1 MRISKGLISVV
12 SMASAMLLL
21 CSCTVYDLGLSEG
34 QIEKVI
40 SQIENEAQL
49 SSEAAS
55 SEKNAEAPSSVAAAS
70 FSEAPKETGGNSN
83 SENTAEESEISDN
96 DNALINPDIFEREP
110 VPEEPALPETGF
122 TNIHKIT
129 NADDLNQFANA
140 VMCGH
145 SYAGEQ
151 VTLEADIDLA
161 GIEWTPIG
169 VRGRAFKGEFI
180 GNGHTISNLTI
191 TSLTDKMTDARG
203 YEACVGFFGYAE
215 DAVIRGI
222 TLENIN
228 ISIPKR
234 NKAES
239 LYVGAV
245 AGSMFAVNRGIEI
258 SECKATGNI
267 SVSSDDLVFAMT
279 GGIVGGFDAN
289 YKGTYYRMSLLYS
302 AVNIAVKG
310 ETVTCG
316 GITGILNSRNSK
328 PTDSYVTEIVYI
340 GSIDEANGGCSYT
353 GGLCGI
359 YNSAF
364 RCDIKNAFINLEIK
378 RTQLG
383 PYTFIG
389 IVSGDQCVATGDLGL
404 ENVYGMI
411 TCNGKNMKMSMLGR
425 KNGNVYFKNCTEA
438 DRLPDDASFN
448 AEKWDLSDRAFPKP
462 YF

>member
-49 SSEAAS
+49 SSTAAS
-55 SEKNAEAPSSVAAAS
+55 SSENAEAPSSVAAAS
-70 FSEAPKETGGNSN
+70 FSVASKETGGNSN
-83 SENTAEESEISDN
+83 SDNAAEENEISDN

-110 VPEEPALPETGF
+110 VPEEPALPETNF

-129 NADDLNQFANA
+129 NLDELNQFANA

-191 TSLTDKMTDARG
+191 TALTDKMTDARG

-234 NKAES
+234 NNAEA

-316 GITGILNSRNSK
+316 GITG
-328 PTDSYVTEIVYI
+328 TDIVYI
-340 GSIDEANGGCSYT
+340 GSIDEANVGCSYT

-359 YNSAF
+359 YNSAYI
-364 RCDIKNAFINLEIK
+364 CDIKNAFINLEIK

-411 TCNGKNMKMSMLGR
+411 TCNGKNMKMSMIKR
-425 KNGNVYFKNCTEA
+425 KNGNVYFKSCTEA

-448 AEKWDLSDRAFPKP
+448 AEKWDLSDRALPKP
-462 YF
+462 NF

>member
-1 MRISKGLISVV
+1 
-12 SMASAMLLL
+12 
-21 CSCTVYDLGLSEG
+21 
-34 QIEKVI
+34 
-40 SQIENEAQL
+40 
-49 SSEAAS
+49 
-55 SEKNAEAPSSVAAAS
+55 
-70 FSEAPKETGGNSN
+70 
-83 SENTAEESEISDN
+83 
-96 DNALINPDIFEREP
+96 
-110 VPEEPALPETGF
+110 
-122 TNIHKIT
+122 
-129 NADDLNQFANA
+129 
-140 VMCGH
+140 MCGH
-145 SYAGEQ
+145 SYAGKQ

-180 GNGHTISNLTI
+180 GNGHTISNLTV
-191 TSLTDKMTDARG
+191 TALTDKMTDARG

-234 NKAES
+234 NNAEA

-289 YKGTYYRMSLLYS
+289 YKDTYYRMSLLYS
-302 AVNIAVKG
+302 AVNITVKG
-310 ETVTCG
+310 ETVTSG

-328 PTDSYVTEIVYI
+328 PANSYITDIVYV
-340 GSIDEANGGCSYT
+340 GSIDEANVGCSYT
-353 GGLCGI
+353 GGLCGV
-359 YNSAF
+359 YNSAY

-378 RTQLG
+378 RTRLG
-383 PYTFIG
+383 QCTFIG
-389 IVSGDQCVATGDLGL
+389 IVSGDQCVSTGDLGL
-404 ENVYGMI
+404 ENIHGII

-425 KNGNVYFKNCTEA
+425 KNGNVYFKSCTEA

-448 AEKWDLSDRAFPKP
+448 DEKWDLSDRAFPKP
-462 YF
+462 NF

>member
-1 MRISKGLISVV
+1 MRVSKSFMSVI
-12 SMASAMLLL
+12 SMALVVFFLSS
-21 CSCTVYDLGLSEG
+21 CSPYDFGLSDGE
-34 QIEKVI
+34 IEKVI
-40 SQIENEAQL
+40 PEFANEAQF
-49 SSEAAS
+49 SSVTAS
-55 SEKNAEAPSSVAAAS
+55 SEENAEAPSSVAAAS

-83 SENTAEESEISDN
+83 SENTAEENEISDN

-110 VPEEPALPETGF
+110 VPEEPALPETNF

-129 NADDLNQFANA
+129 NLDELNQFANA

-169 VRGRAFKGEFI
+169 VRGKAFKGEFI
-180 GNGHTISNLTI
+180 GNGHTISNLTV
-191 TSLTDKMTDARG
+191 TALTDKMTDAAG

-267 SVSSDDLVFAMT
+267 SVSSSDLVFAMI

-328 PTDSYVTEIVYI
+328 PTDSYVTDIVYI
-340 GSIDEANGGCSYT
+340 GSIDEANVGCSYT
-353 GGLCGI
+353 GGLCGV
-359 YNSAF
+359 YNSAY
-364 RCDIKNAFINLEIK
+364 RCDIKNAFIKFEIK
-378 RTQLG
+378 RTRIG
-383 PYTFIG
+383 IYTFIG
-389 IVSGDQCVATGDLGL
+389 IVSGDQCVDTGDLGL

-411 TCNGKNMKMSMLGR
+411 TCNGKNMQMSMIGR
-425 KNGNVYFKNCTEA
+425 KNGNVYFKNCIET
-438 DRLPDDASFN
+438 DRLPDIVSFDT
-448 AEKWDLSDRAFPKP
+448 EKWDFTDLAFPKP
-462 YF
+462 NY

>member
-1 MRISKGLISVV
+1 MRISKGLIAVV
-12 SMASAMLLL
+12 SMALAMLLL
-21 CSCTVYDLGLSEG
+21 CSCTVNDLGLSEG
-34 QIEKVI
+34 QAEKVV
-40 SQIENEAQL
+40 SQIASEAQL
-49 SSEAAS
+49 SSTAAS
-55 SEKNAEAPSSVAAAS
+55 SDEKAEAPSSVAAAS
-70 FSEAPKETGGNSN
+70 SSEASKKNGSNGNSDKA
-83 SENTAEESEISDN
+83 AEKNNISDN
-96 DNALINPDIFEREP
+96 DNALINPNIFKREP
-110 VPEEPALPETGF
+110 VPEEPAPPETGF

-129 NADDLNQFANA
+129 NSDELNQFADA
-140 VMCGH
+140 VMSGH

-180 GNGHTISNLTI
+180 GNGHTISNLTV

-215 DAVIRGI
+215 DAVIKGI
-222 TLENIN
+222 TLENVN

-234 NKAES
+234 NNAES

-245 AGSMFAVNRGIEI
+245 AGSMYAVNKGIEI

-289 YKGTYYRMSLLYS
+289 SKDTYYRMSLLYS
-302 AVNIAVKG
+302 AVNITVKG
-310 ETVTCG
+310 EIATCG

-328 PTDSYVTEIVYI
+328 PANSYITDIVYI
-340 GSIDEANGGCSYT
+340 GSIDEANVGCSYT
-353 GGLCGI
+353 GGLCGL
-359 YNSAF
+359 YNSAY
-364 RCDIKNAFINLEIK
+364 RCDIKNAFINFEIK
-378 RTQLG
+378 RTHLG
-383 PYTFIG
+383 TYTFIG
-389 IVSGDQCVATGDLGL
+389 IVSGDQCVDTGDLGL

-411 TCNGKNMKMSMLGR
+411 TCSGKNMKMSMLGR

-438 DRLPDDASFN
+438 DRLPDNISFN
-448 AEKWDLSDRAFPKP
+448 ADKWDLSDRAFPKP
-462 YF
+462 EF